1 MRPRAVII
9 ALLLAAAAYIAAA
22 RIPWCNQPDVRRA
35 TGIVLATL
43 ILWIS
48 EIAPLG
54 IIALAI
60 PIAAT
65 FAKLLTWESAVSVWG
80 DRIIFLNLG
89 AFLLARALDKHG
101 AFDWLLSA
109 RWWGSNDPAAPAR
122 HTHRPAG
129 RLTALVLTT
138 SGTISTVQN
147 NTATTAMLLPVVA
160 AAARRASRPAPVLMA
175 LSLGATLGGM
185 STPIGTAPNF
195 IGYGAMKK
203 LDDSISFLSWAR
215 VGIPV
220 WIGASIMAWLILM
233 LASRWNRLLSPPA
246 PDPQPGA
253 GWAEP
258 RVTPDI
264 APSIARQD
272 ESRAQRIA
280 ARRWALAALAA
291 AAAAW
296 IATGIVV
303 GTTPTG
309 HRAREIVETY
319 LPESLVPVAV
329 ALALFIVRVGP
340 AHRPVLDRHDFQLID
355 WDTIFLFAGGLCLGK
370 MLEQSG
376 AATALANSVA
386 HAHLP
391 PLALLLLLAA
401 ATVLLSELTSNTAT
415 AALMVPIAASLAPV
429 VGMSPVKVIWVV
441 ALSASLGFALPV
453 STPPNALV
461 YGTRLVPLRWMAV
474 VGIMIDVVCLLWV
487 VACVTLLG

>member
-9 ALLLAAAAYIAAA
+9 ALLLAAAAYVAAA
-22 RIPWCNQPDVRRA
+22 EIPWCAQEPVRRA

-60 PIAAT
+60 PVAAT

-109 RWWGSNDPAAPAR
+109 RWWGTNDPATR
-122 HTHRPAG
+122 RTTG

-138 SGTISTVQN
+138 SGAISTVQN
-147 NTATTAMLLPVVA
+147 NTATTAMLLPVVT
-160 AAARRASRPAPVLMA
+160 AAARRTARPAAVLMA

-185 STPIGTAPNF
+185 ATPIGTAPNF
-195 IGYGAMKK
+195 IGYAAMKK
-203 LDDSISFLSWAR
+203 LDDSVSFLSWSR
-215 VGIPV
+215 VGFVV
-220 WIGASIMAWLILM
+220 WIGASILAWLILM
-233 LASRWNRLLSPPA
+233 LASRWQRLMSPPA
-246 PDPQPGA
+246 PEPQPGA

-272 ESRAQRIA
+272 ESRAQRVA
-280 ARRWALAALAA
+280 AQRWALAALATA
-291 AAAAW
+291 AAVW
-296 IATGIVV
+296 IGTGIVI
-303 GTTPTG
+303 GTTPTN
-309 HRAREIVETY
+309 HPYRAFVETY

-329 ALALFIVRVGP
+329 ALGLFIVRVGP
-340 AHRPVLDRHDFQLID
+340 SHRAVLDRNDFQLID

-370 MLEQSG
+370 MLDQSG

-429 VGMSPVKVIWVV
+429 VGMPPTKVIWVV

-474 VGIMIDVVCLLWV
+474 VGIMIDVVSVLWV
-487 VACVTLLG
+487 VACVTLLA

>member
-1 MRPRAVII
+1 MRPRATFI
-9 ALLLAAAAYIAAA
+9 ALALAAAAYVAAA
-22 RIPWCNQPDVRRA
+22 QIPWCTQPEIRRA
-35 TGIVLATL
+35 TGIVLAVL

-65 FAKLLTWESAVSVWG
+65 FARILTWESALSVWG

-109 RWWGSNDPAAPAR
+109 RWWGTNDPAAR
-122 HTHRPAG
+122 RPTG

-138 SGTISTVQN
+138 SGAISTVQN
-147 NTATTAMLLPVVA
+147 NTAVTAMLLPVVT
-160 AAARRASRPAPVLMA
+160 AAARRAAKPAAVLFA

-185 STPIGTAPNF
+185 ATPIGTAPNF
-195 IGYGAMKK
+195 IGYAAMKK
-203 LDDSISFLSWAR
+203 LDDSVSFLSWTR
-215 VGIPV
+215 VGLVV
-220 WIGASIMAWLILM
+220 WIGTSILAWLILM
-233 LASRWNRLLSPPA
+233 LASRWQKLMSPPA
-246 PDPQPGA
+246 PDPHPGA
-253 GWAEP
+253 SWSEP
-258 RVTPDI
+258 RVTADI
-264 APSIARQD
+264 APSIERQP
-272 ESRAQRIA
+272 ESESQRRA
-280 ARRWALAALAA
+280 ARRWALAALATA
-291 AAAAW
+291 AAIW

-303 GTTPTG
+303 GTTPTN
-309 HRAREIVETY
+309 HPYRVFVETY

-329 ALALFIVRVGP
+329 ALVLFIVRVGP
-340 AHRPVLDRHDFQLID
+340 AHRPILDRHDFQLVD

-370 MLEQSG
+370 MLEKSG
-376 AATALANSVA
+376 AASALAQTVA
-386 HAHLP
+386 HAALP
-391 PLALLLLLAA
+391 SLVLLLLLAA

-429 VGMSPVKVIWVV
+429 VGMPPVKVIWVV

-461 YGTRLVPLRWMAV
+461 YGTRLIPLRWMAV
-474 VGIMIDVVCLLWV
+474 VGILIDIVCLLWV